1 MLTVEK
7 LNAGYGRL
15 RVLRDID
22 LEVRQGE
29 FVCVIGP
36 NGAGKTTLL
45 RAICRMI
52 PITSGAV
59 RFGGDPIHGLDP
71 QAIVGRGIAMVPEG
85 RRVFGPL
92 TVRENLLMGAYLRYR
107 TEKKADILNDLN
119 NQYRTF
125 PILEERRDQMAG
137 LLSGGEQQML
147 ALARALMSR
156 PKVLLLDEPSM
167 GLAPLIVKSIFR
179 VLNQLRG
186 QTTILLVEQN
196 ARIALQTSD
205 RGYVLEHGHVV
216 AKGSREE
223 LLQDETIF
231 NTYMGASRVPDSPT

>member
-1 MLTVEK
+1 MLRVEK
-7 LNAGYGRL
+7 INAGYGRL
-15 RVLRDID
+15 NVLRDID
-22 LEVRQGE
+22 LDVKQGE

-45 RAICRMI
+45 RAICRTL

-59 RFGGDPIHGLDP
+59 SFEGKPIHDLHP
-71 QAIVGRGIAMVPEG
+71 TLIVGRGIAMVPEG

-92 TVRENLLMGAYLRYR
+92 TVKENLLMGAYVRNR
-107 TEKKADILNDLN
+107 NGEKAEILSDLHKL
-119 NQYRTF
+119 YGTF
-125 PILEERRDQMAG
+125 PILQSRENQMAG

-147 ALARALMSR
+147 AIARALMSR
-156 PKVLLLDEPSM
+156 PKLLMLDEPSM
-167 GLAPLIVKSIFR
+167 GLAPLIVKDIFR

-205 RGYVLEHGHVV
+205 RGYVLERGQVV
-216 AKGSREE
+216 AHGSRDE
-223 LLQDETIF
+223 LLSDETIF
-231 NTYMGASRVPDSPT
+231 NTYMGTSATLTH